1 MWIIDTDVVV
11 AAIRSRA
18 GASAELIRLALRDE
32 LEIGLSVALA
42 LEYEAVVTRPE
53 HLEAGGLSVA
63 QALTVVDALIAAAVP
78 LGTHFQWRPQL
89 RDPDDELVLEAAVNG
104 GADAIVT
111 FNRRDFAV
119 ARSKFGIEV
128 LLPKQALEKSR

>member
-11 AAIRSRA
+11 AAIRSRD
-18 GASAELIRLALRDE
+18 GASAELIRMALREE
-32 LEIGLSVALA
+32 LEFGLSVALA

-53 HLEAGGLSVA
+53 HLDAGGLLVA
-63 QALTVVDALIAAAVP
+63 QALTVIDALIAAAVP

-89 RDPDDELVLEAAVNG
+89 RDPDDEMVLEAAVNG

-111 FNRRDFAV
+111 FNRKDFAV
-119 ARSKFGIEV
+119 ASSKFGIEV